1 MNDLYAV
8 ELFSGAGGLSLGLN
22 KAGFTT
28 LKNS

>member
-22 KAGFTT
+22 KAGFKVV
-28 LKNS
+28 L